1 MLHWLD
7 NMNESAIASV
17 RLRFAS
23 FIPAI
28 IWWGITFWL
37 LTLPGSK
44 VPAYPWMEYLAAD
57 KWAHVF
63 IFAVFC
69 IAFCWP
75 FKNTIISRVTRK
87 RWFLAIALIG
97 CGYGIAMEFVQKYYV
112 INRAFELGD
121 ILADTIGCAV
131 GWWWG
136 KNYALQ

>member
-1 MLHWLD
+1 MLRWWD
-7 NMNESAIASV
+7 NMNSSSRISIV
-17 RLRFAS
+17 R
-23 FIPAI
+23 FIPAF

-44 VPAYPWMEYLAAD
+44 VPAYPWMENLAID
-57 KWAHVF
+57 KWAHIF

-69 IAFCWP
+69 IAFYWP
-75 FKNTIISRVTRK
+75 FVNTAIGQSTRK

-97 CGYGIAMEFVQKYYV
+97 CGYGLGMEFVQKYYV

-121 ILADTIGCAV
+121 ILADTIGCTV

-136 KNYALQ
+136 RKYALQ

>member
-1 MLHWLD
+1 MLLWLD
-7 NMNESAIASV
+7 NMNESVIASA
-17 RLRFAS
+17 RLRIAR
-23 FIPAI
+23 FIPAL
-28 IWWGITFWL
+28 IWWAFTFWL

-44 VPAYPWMEYLAAD
+44 VPAYPWMENLAID

-63 IFAVFC
+63 IFAVCC
-69 IAFCWP
+69 IAFYWP
-75 FKNTIISRVTRK
+75 FKKTTISLDTRK

-136 KNYALQ
+136 RNYALQ